1 MSSMEIGVKIRELR
15 LKNQLTQE
23 ELADRCDLTKGYIS
37 QLENDANSPS
47 ISTLKDILDCLGC
60 SLTDFFADEREAVVF
75 TEDDTFEK
83 ESDGCFIRWLV
94 PSSLK
99 NAMEPIL
106 MTLKP
111 GKSGG
116 VDLPHEGEEFGF
128 VLSGEIELAL
138 GKSVYK
144 VSEGSSFYFRSD
156 KSHCVT
162 NKGSVS
168 AKLLWI
174 SCPPNF

>member
-1 MSSMEIGVKIRELR
+1 MTVKWI
-15 LKNQLTQE
+15 
-23 ELADRCDLTKGYIS
+23 
-37 QLENDANSPS
+37 
-47 ISTLKDILDCLGC
+47 
-60 SLTDFFADEREAVVF
+60 
-75 TEDDTFEK
+75 
-83 ESDGCFIRWLV
+83 V
-94 PSSLK
+94 PTAQK
-99 NAMEPIL
+99 NAMEPIITEL
-106 MTLKP
+106 EAGAAT
-111 GKSGG
+111 
-116 VDLPHEGEEFGF
+116 DADIPHEGEEFGF
-128 VLSGEIELAL
+128 VLSGEIELTL

>member
-1 MSSMEIGVKIRELR
+1 MEIGVKIRELR

-47 ISTLKDILDCLGC
+47 IATLKDILDCLGC
-60 SLTDFFADEREAVVF
+60 SLTDFFADEPEAVVF
-75 TEDDTFEK
+75 TENDTFEK
-83 ESDGCFIRWLV
+83 ESDGCLIRWLV

-106 MTLKP
+106 MTLAP
-111 GKSGG
+111 HTSSGT
-116 VDLPHEGEEFGF
+116 DLPHDGEEFGF
-128 VLSGEIELAL
+128 VLSGELRLHL
-138 GKSVYK
+138 GKNEHTVRA
-144 VSEGSSFYFRSD
+144 GDSFYFRSG
-156 KSHCVT
+156 KSHCLE
-162 NKGSVS
+162 NRSDES
-168 AKLLWI
+168 AKVLWV

>member
-1 MSSMEIGVKIRELR
+1 MEIGVKIRELR

-47 ISTLKDILDCLGC
+47 IATLKDILDCLGC
-60 SLTDFFADEREAVVF
+60 SLTDFFADEPEAVVF
-75 TEDDTFEK
+75 TKDDTFEK
-83 ESDGCFIRWLV
+83 ESGGCFIRWLV

-106 MTLKP
+106 MTLMP
-111 GKSGG
+111 GCGSG
-116 VDLPHEGEEFGF
+116 VDLPHDGEEFGF
-128 VLSGEIELAL
+128 VLDGTVQLTL
-138 GKSVYK
+138 GKTKHLVK
-144 VSEGSSFYFRSD
+144 AGDSFYFRSG
-156 KSHCVT
+156 KSHCIE
-162 NKGSVS
+162 NCGNGK
-168 AKLLWI
+168 ARIIWI

>member
-1 MSSMEIGVKIRELR
+1 MEIGTKIRELR
-15 LKNQLTQE
+15 LKNGLTQE

-37 QLENDANSPS
+37 QLENDGNSPS
-47 ISTLKDILDCLGC
+47 IATLKDILDCLGC
-60 SLTDFFADEREAVVF
+60 KLADFFADEQEAVVF

-83 ESDGCFIRWLV
+83 ESDGCRIRWLV
-94 PSSLK
+94 PSALK

-111 GKSGG
+111 QSRSD
-116 VDLPHEGEEFGF
+116 DLPHEGEEFGF
-128 VLSGEIELAL
+128 LLSGRARLEL
-138 GKSVYK
+138 GKSVYDLH
-144 VSEGSSFYFRSD
+144 EGDSFYFRSG
-156 KSHCVT
+156 KSHSIVNDGT
-162 NKGSVS
+162 QE

>member
-1 MSSMEIGVKIRELR
+1 MEIGVKIRELR

-47 ISTLKDILDCLGC
+47 ITTLKDILDCLGC

-111 GKSGG
+111 GKTSGT
-116 VDLPHEGEEFGF
+116 DLPHEGEEFGY
-128 VLSGEIELAL
+128 VLSGRIAIYLSDKKHAA
-138 GKSVYK
+138 KSG
-144 VSEGSSFYFRSD
+144 ESFYFTAD
-156 KSHCVT
+156 KMHRIV
-162 NKGSVS
+162 NDGRGKAKFLWVS
-168 AKLLWI
+168 T
-174 SCPPNF
+174 PPNF

>member
-1 MSSMEIGVKIRELR
+1 MEIGVKIRELR

-47 ISTLKDILDCLGC
+47 SASLKDIVDCLGC

-75 TEDDTFEK
+75 TEDDTFIK
-83 ESDGCFIRWLV
+83 ESEGCCIRWLV
-94 PSSLK
+94 PTSLK

-106 MTLKP
+106 ITLEP
-111 GKSGG
+111 GKTNGM
-116 VDLPHEGEEFGF
+116 DLPHDGEEFGF
-128 VLSGEIELAL
+128 VLGGEIKLTL
-138 GKSVYK
+138 GKSVYTCRA
-144 VSEGSSFYFRSD
+144 GDSFYFRSD
-156 KSHCVT
+156 KSHAVENGGKET
-162 NKGSVS
+162 ARV
-168 AKLLWI
+168 LWV

>member
-1 MSSMEIGVKIRELR
+1 MEIGVKIRELR

-99 NAMEPIL
+99 NAMEPI
-106 MTLKP
+106 
-111 GKSGG
+111 
-116 VDLPHEGEEFGF
+116 DR
-128 VLSGEIELAL
+128 
-138 GKSVYK
+138 KSV
-144 VSEGSSFYFRSD
+144 V
-156 KSHCVT
+156 
-162 NKGSVS
+162 
-168 AKLLWI
+168 
-174 SCPPNF
+174 

>member
-1 MSSMEIGVKIRELR
+1 MEIGVKIRELR

-47 ISTLKDILDCLGC
+47 ITTLKDILDCLGC
-60 SLTDFFADEREAVVF
+60 SLTDFFADETDAVVF
-75 TEDDTFEK
+75 TEEDTFEK
-83 ESDGCFIRWLV
+83 ETDGCFIRWLV

-99 NAMEPIL
+99 NSMEPIL

-111 GKSGG
+111 GKSSGR
-116 VDLPHEGEEFGF
+116 DLPHDGEEYGF
-128 VLSGEIELAL
+128 VLSGEIKLTL
-138 GKSVYK
+138 GKSVHT
-144 VSEGSSFYFRSD
+144 VGEGASFYFRSGKAHSIENCG
-156 KSHCVT
+156 KSVAR
-162 NKGSVS
+162 VI
-168 AKLLWI
+168 WI

>member
-1 MSSMEIGVKIRELR
+1 MEIGVKIRELR

-47 ISTLKDILDCLGC
+47 ITTLKDSLDCLGC

-83 ESDGCFIRWLV
+83 ESDGCLVRWLV

-106 MTLKP
+106 VTLSP
-111 GKSGG
+111 GKSNGT
-116 VDLPHEGEEFGF
+116 DLPHDGEEFGF
-128 VLSGEIELAL
+128 VLSGSIELTL
-138 GKSVYK
+138 GKSSYTCK
-144 VSEGSSFYFRSD
+144 EGDSFYFRSD
-156 KSHCVT
+156 KSHSIV
-162 NKGSVS
+162 NRGDKK
-168 AKLLWI
+168 AKVLWI

>member
-1 MSSMEIGVKIRELR
+1 MEIGVKIRELR

-47 ISTLKDILDCLGC
+47 ITTLKDILDCLGC
-60 SLTDFFADEREAVVF
+60 SLTDFFADESETVVF
-75 TEDDTFEK
+75 TKDDTFEK
-83 ESDGCFIRWLV
+83 ESEGCIIRWLV

-106 MTLKP
+106 MTLSP
-111 GKSGG
+111 GKSSGT
-116 VDLPHEGEEFGF
+116 DLPHDGEEFGF
-128 VLSGEIELAL
+128 VLSGEVELTY
-138 GKSVYK
+138 GKSVYT
-144 VSEGSSFYFRSD
+144 VGEGDSFYFRSD
-156 KSHCVT
+156 KSHCLK
-162 NKGSVS
+162 NKGNTK
-168 AKLLWI
+168 AKVLWI

>member
-1 MSSMEIGVKIRELR
+1 MEIGVKIRELR

-47 ISTLKDILDCLGC
+47 ISTLKDILDCLGT
-60 SLTDFFADEREAVVF
+60 SLSDFFADEQEAVVF

-83 ESDGCFIRWLV
+83 QSDGCTVRWLV
-94 PSSLK
+94 PTSQK

-106 MTLKP
+106 MTLLP
-111 GKSGG
+111 GSTSGM
-116 VDLPHEGEEFGF
+116 DLPHEGEEFGF
-128 VLSGEIELAL
+128 VLFGQIKLTV
-138 GKSVYK
+138 GKNEFTCK
-144 VSEGSSFYFRSD
+144 AGDTFYFRSG
-156 KSHCVT
+156 KAHVVENVT
-162 NKGSVS
+162 AEP

>member
-1 MSSMEIGVKIRELR
+1 MEIGTKIRELR

-60 SLTDFFADEREAVVF
+60 SLTDFFADEQEAVVF

-106 MTLKP
+106 MTLQAGASS
-111 GKSGG
+111 GK
-116 VDLPHEGEEFGF
+116 DLPHEGEEFGF
-128 VLSGEIELAL
+128 VLSGAVTLVL
-138 GKSVYK
+138 GKSENVCR
-144 VSEGSSFYFRSD
+144 EGSSFYFRSGKAHYLVNRG
-156 KSHCVT
+156 KSTARV
-162 NKGSVS
+162 
-168 AKLLWI
+168 LWV